1 MDKCLG
7 SFKMDDTVNTLIII
21 YVTLIVIVGLA
32 GLQRIKK
39 RKQE

>member
-7 SFKMDDTVNTLIII
+7 SFRMDNTVDILIII
-21 YVTLIVIVGLA
+21 YVTLIVIVALA

>member
-1 MDKCLG
+1 
-7 SFKMDDTVNTLIII
+7 LIII
-21 YVTLIVIVGLA
+21 YVTLIVIVALA